1 MYSLSVYRKYL
12 PDQLPV
18 RPGERLGEGNNGEV
32 LSIEGD
38 SSKVLKLS
46 MLLTK
51 EGDQS
56 KYRPIKN
63 GLDYM
68 VAMCPP
74 AYVRVYEHGYLGEC
88 PIGPSPC
95 LRYIFYYYIM
105 EKLHK
110 TSEDERKLFHSILSH
125 EDRGLKKRFS
135 LEKIRKMLGGMAKGL
150 DFDAEKVM
158 LFCENI
164 RAAPVIHEDTH
175 GRNIMKNDNGNFR
188 LIDLDSISLLKQ
200 EKEQCQAKLI

>member
-18 RPGERLGEGNNGEV
+18 QPGERLGEGNNGEV
-32 LSIEGD
+32 LSIVGD
-38 SSKVLKLS
+38 PTKVIKLS
-46 MLLTK
+46 MFLST
-51 EGDQS
+51 EDDQRR
-56 KYRPIKN
+56 YVRIKK
-63 GLDYM
+63 GLDYV
-68 VAMCPP
+68 VANCPP
-74 AYVRVYEHGYLGEC
+74 AYVKVYEHGHLGSC
-88 PIGPSPC
+88 PIGTPPC
-95 LRYIFYYYIM
+95 LHYIFYYYIM

-110 TSEDERKLFHSILSH
+110 ISEDERRLFHSILSH

-175 GRNIMKNDNGNFR
+175 GRNIMKNDDGDFR

-200 EKEQCQAKLI
+200 EK